1 MRLYTPAN
9 KDGIHGHNAL
19 SWALEWLLGKPYLA
33 TIPLSIS
40 SDVTPTISSVAT
52 TDGSWTVIET
62 GLTDIV
68 KWRLS
73 ELNGNPFHYAYVAA
87 PGDNFNVGFGW
98 VSYETAP
105 TAIYVKRP
113 GSSNITIK
121 FEKWTI

>member
-9 KDGIHGHNAL
+9 KNGIHGHNAL
-19 SWALEWLLGKPYLA
+19 SWALEFLAGNFYLA
-33 TIPLSIS
+33 TVPLSIS
-40 SDVTPTISSVAT
+40 SNVTPEISTVTT
-52 TDGSWTVIET
+52 TDTSWVPVAT
-62 GLTDIV
+62 GLTGLV

-87 PGDNFNVGFGW
+87 PGNDFNVGFGW

-105 TAIYVKRP
+105 TAIYIKRP

-121 FEKWTI
+121 FEKWSI